1 MLTLI
6 VNIFTEY
13 NDGDTFSKSHTLVY
27 LVIRKLKFWCLSLL
41 IYSGRSMQIWVL
53 YLGNQIIFPLLW
65 KDISCKTKPRWM
77 RFRVSI
83 VVSPPS
89 VYSENGFPA
98 HSVTANC
105 RAILPEEA
113 EWYWMRKVCDNW
125 WPMTEPLTLITPEDG
140 KYWIFTFAYAIL
152 ASC

>member
-1 MLTLI
+1 MALTLV
-6 VNIFTEY
+6 VNIFTEC
-13 NDGDTFSKSHTLVY
+13 NNGDTFFKSHTLVY
-27 LVIRKLKFWCLSLL
+27 LITQKLKICCFSLFNIFSL
-41 IYSGRSMQIWVL
+41 VRANMTFVLGKSTLFLLYYYSHFL
-53 YLGNQIIFPLLW
+53 C

-83 VVSPPS
+83 VVSPVS

-113 EWYWMRKVCDNW
+113 ERYWMRKVCDNW
-125 WPMTEPLTLITPEDG
+125 WPMTEPLTLITLEDG
-140 KYWIFTFAYAIL
+140 KY
-152 ASC
+152 